1 MPSGYEHVESSLN
14 LERRELQNQI
24 IENRMRELNSSQS
37 ETYSEPCQ
45 TSRMRNF
52 GKIVNGL
59 KSVTVFSK
67 IIILDLWQGSG
78 YTSTSGDSRNIR

>member
-45 TSRMRNF
+45 TFRENS
-52 GKIVNGL
+52 
-59 KSVTVFSK
+59 
-67 IIILDLWQGSG
+67 
-78 YTSTSGDSRNIR
+78 